1 MSFFILIINIC
12 AIIFIMLMKVKTF
25 IMNNAVAVIA
35 FILASITIFFVPID
49 KEYIHYIDYKTI
61 TCLFLISCI
70 ISAFKDINFF
80 YYVARE
86 IIIRFNTFR
95 KSYIALITITFVGS
109 MIIANDM
116 ALITFLPLGYLILK
130 ETNNEDKEAFVFIMQ
145 NIAANLGGML
155 TPFGNP
161 QNLYIYTKYN
171 IDNFEFNKIM
181 LIPFLVAIL
190 LLYLSSLFVGNE
202 KLILEHQDIKTHK
215 VKQRIYVFLF
225 VLAIFVVFRYVPL
238 IIGLIII
245 PIIIFLLDRNAF
257 KNVDY
262 SLLMTFVFFFI
273 FSSNLARIEEV
284 NIFFSNLLKKN
295 VYFTT
300 LLSCQFMSNVPT
312 SILLSKFTNDY
323 IPLLYGVNIGGL
335 GTLIASLA
343 SLITFRNYAALNPK
357 KIGQYLALFTF
368 INIIFIVIESIV
380 IINLL

>member
-1 MSFFILIINIC
+1 MLIKFKNFIFKNMIVLISFILSI
-12 AIIFIMLMKVKTF
+12 
-25 IMNNAVAVIA
+25 
-35 FILASITIFFVPID
+35 ITIFFVPID
-49 KEYIHYIDYKTI
+49 KEYLHYIDFKTI
-61 TCLFLISCI
+61 ACLFLISCI

-80 YYVARE
+80 YAVARH
-86 IIIRFNTFR
+86 IIIKFNTLR

-171 IDNFEFNKIM
+171 IGNMEFIRIM
-181 LIPFLVAIL
+181 LIPFLVAII
-190 LLYLSSLFVGNE
+190 LLYLSSLFVENNT
-202 KLILEHQDIKTHK
+202 LTLSHQNIKTHQIKEK
-215 VKQRIYVFLF
+215 VYILLF

-238 IIGLIII
+238 VVGLIVI
-245 PIIIFLLDRNAF
+245 PIIIFFLDKKAF
-257 KNVDY
+257 KYIDY
-262 SLLMTFVFFFI
+262 SLLMTFIFFFI
-273 FSSNLARIEEV
+273 FSSNLARIDFI
-284 NIFFSNLLKKN
+284 NQFFSNLLKRN
-295 VYFTT
+295 TYFTT

-312 SILLSKFTNDY
+312 SILLSKFTDEY

-343 SLITFRNYAALNPK
+343 SLITFKNPEP
-357 KIGQYLALFTF
+357 IAPLAIRQSRSFPSTF
-368 INIIFIVIESIV
+368 IANGT
-380 IINLL
+380 NLHSCSS

>member
-1 MSFFILIINIC
+1 MLAKVKNFILSN
-12 AIIFIMLMKVKTF
+12 M
-25 IMNNAVAVIA
+25 VAVIA
-35 FILASITIFFVPID
+35 CVLAIVTTFFVPID
-49 KEYIHYIDYKTI
+49 KEYLHYIDFKTI
-61 TCLFLISCI
+61 SCLFLISCI

-80 YYVARE
+80 YAIARQ
-86 IIIRFNTFR
+86 IIIKFNTLR
-95 KSYIALITITFVGS
+95 KSYVALITITFVGS

-145 NIAANLGGML
+145 NVAANLGGML

-171 IDNFEFNKIM
+171 IGNTDFMRIM
-181 LIPFLVAIL
+181 LIPFIVAII
-190 LLYLSSLFVGNE
+190 LLYLSVLFIKDNSLTLSRQDLKASPIKE
-202 KLILEHQDIKTHK
+202 K
-215 VKQRIYVFLF
+215 VYMFLF

-238 IIGLIII
+238 IVGLIVI
-245 PIIIFLLDRNAF
+245 PIIILILDRHAF
-257 KNVDY
+257 RNVDY

-273 FSSNLARIEEV
+273 FSSNLARIDAV
-284 NIFFSNLLKKN
+284 NIFFSNLLKRN

-343 SLITFRNYAALNPK
+343 SLITFRNYVALNPK
-357 KIGQYLALFTF
+357 KTGYYLALFTF
-368 INIIFIVIESIV
+368 INVVFITIESI
-380 IINLL
+380 IIMNTLIL

>member
-1 MSFFILIINIC
+1 MF
-12 AIIFIMLMKVKTF
+12 
-25 IMNNAVAVIA
+25 
-35 FILASITIFFVPID
+35 
-49 KEYIHYIDYKTI
+49 
-61 TCLFLISCI
+61 
-70 ISAFKDINFF
+70 
-80 YYVARE
+80 
-86 IIIRFNTFR
+86 
-95 KSYIALITITFVGS
+95 
-109 MIIANDM
+109 
-116 ALITFLPLGYLILK
+116 
-130 ETNNEDKEAFVFIMQ
+130 
-145 NIAANLGGML
+145 
-155 TPFGNP
+155 
-161 QNLYIYTKYN
+161 
-171 IDNFEFNKIM
+171 
-181 LIPFLVAIL
+181 IPFVVAIL
-190 LLYLSSLFVGNE
+190 LLYLSALFVGNE

-273 FSSNLARIEEV
+273 FSSNLARINEV

-323 IPLLYGVNIGGL
+323 VPLLYGVNIGGL

-368 INIIFIVIESIV
+368 INLIFIIIESLVIV
-380 IINLL
+380 NFLL

>member
-1 MSFFILIINIC
+1 MLIKLKNFVLGNMV
-12 AIIFIMLMKVKTF
+12 AI
-25 IMNNAVAVIA
+25 IA
-35 FILASITIFFVPID
+35 FILAMATIFLVPID
-49 KEYIHYIDYKTI
+49 KQYLHYIDYKTI
-61 TCLFLISCI
+61 SCLFIMSCI

-80 YYVARE
+80 YAVARH
-86 IIIRFNTFR
+86 IIIRFNTLR

-116 ALITFLPLGYLILK
+116 ALITFLPLGYLVLK

-171 IDNFEFNKIM
+171 IGNAEFMKIM
-181 LIPFLVAIL
+181 AIPFIVAII
-190 LLYLSSLFVGNE
+190 LLYLTALFIGDDELVLNR
-202 KLILEHQDIKTHK
+202 QDIKTSK
-215 VKQRIYVFLF
+215 IKQRVYIFLF
-225 VLAIFVVFRYVPL
+225 VLAIFVVFRYIPL
-238 IIGLIII
+238 IIGLIVISI
-245 PIIIFLLDRNAF
+245 MIFLLDRHAF
-257 KNVDY
+257 RNVDY

-273 FSSNLARIEEV
+273 FSSNLSRIPSV
-284 NIFFSNLLKKN
+284 NVFFSNLLDKN
-295 VYFTT
+295 MYFTT

-312 SILLSKFTNDY
+312 SILLSKFTENY

-357 KIGQYLALFTF
+357 RIGKYLLLFTF
-368 INIIFIVIESIV
+368 INIIFMAIESIV
-380 IINLL
+380 IMAICLR

>member
-1 MSFFILIINIC
+1 MKNLFDIKISDVIIKIKNFILSNI
-12 AIIFIMLMKVKTF
+12 
-25 IMNNAVAVIA
+25 VAVIA
-35 FILASITIFFVPID
+35 FILAFVTVFFVPID
-49 KEYIHYIDYKTI
+49 SEYLHYIDYKTI

-80 YYVARE
+80 YAVARH
-86 IIIRFNTFR
+86 IIIKFNTLR

-171 IDNFEFNKIM
+171 IDNLYFMKIM
-181 LIPFLVAIL
+181 IIPFLVAII
-190 LLYLSSLFVGNE
+190 LLYLSSLFIKND
-202 KLILEHQDIKTHK
+202 KLILSHQDIKTNK
-215 VKQRIYVFLF
+215 IKQRVYVFLF

-238 IIGLIII
+238 FIGLIII
-245 PIIIFLLDRNAF
+245 PIIIFLLDRDAF
-257 KNVDY
+257 KQIDY
-262 SLLMTFVFFFI
+262 SLLFTFIFFFI
-273 FSSNLARIEEV
+273 FSSNLARIEAV
-284 NIFFSNLLKKN
+284 NIFFSDLLKKN

-300 LLSCQFMSNVPT
+300 LFSCQFMSNVPT

-343 SLITFRNYAALNPK
+343 SLITFRNYIALNPK
-357 KIGQYLALFTF
+357 KGWQYILLFSF
-368 INIIFIVIESIV
+368 INLIFIIIESVVINII
-380 IINLL
+380 L